1 MEMAELDCKKDQ
13 SSEQCLVSI
22 EERDPLVVDT
32 CGLYKIKVATA
43 YIILNVFKKYLA
55 KFYQCYSVVLL

>member
-1 MEMAELDCKKDQ
+1 MATEMQMAKLDCKKDR

-32 CGLYKIKVATA
+32 CGLYKINVATA

-55 KFYQCYSVVLL
+55 KFYQ